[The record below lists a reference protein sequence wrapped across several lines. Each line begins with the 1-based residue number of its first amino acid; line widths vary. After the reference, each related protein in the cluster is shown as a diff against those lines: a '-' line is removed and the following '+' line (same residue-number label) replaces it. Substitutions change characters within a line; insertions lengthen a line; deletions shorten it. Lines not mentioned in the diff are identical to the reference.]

1 MRRSRRPPEQRTLDL
16 PEIILNLW
24 SVQDRQGIIYSL
36 RARAYVATGSDKEKL
51 KILNTFAE
59 TDYLIAR
66 SFPIP
71 ENFHTRINGQL
82 LPVAHAGLIESTV
95 PPLAIYEDAINA
107 LNDELPA
114 QTDLQI
120 PDDPVVCITV
130 LLSDGSRNLK
140 PLTGNKKRL

>member
-1 MRRSRRPPEQRTLDL
+1 MWE
-16 PEIILNLW
+16 N
-24 SVQDRQGIIYSL
+24 SL
-36 RARAYVATGSDKEKL
+36 EKL

-82 LPVAHAGLIESTV
+82 LPVAHAVLIESTV
-95 PPLAIYEDAINA
+95 PPLATYEDAINA